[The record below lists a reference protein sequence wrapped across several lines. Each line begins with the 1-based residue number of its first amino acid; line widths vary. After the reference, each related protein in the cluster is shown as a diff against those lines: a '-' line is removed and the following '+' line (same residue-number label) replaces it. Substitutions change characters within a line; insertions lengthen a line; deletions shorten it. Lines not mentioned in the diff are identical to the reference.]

1 MNARQKAKKY
11 KRMYEALSARSKPP
25 ILLNEKEY
33 KIDTLNFS
41 ELLESFP
48 EQSASMV
55 DEDYVREFV
64 ADNFTIE
71 LVKHFDEY
79 VDYYI
84 EKLPYEHFYRL
95 HYQIKVL
102 RRANND
108 NNNTR

>member
-11 KRMYEALSARSKPP
+11 KRMYEALTAKWKPP
-25 ILLNEKEY
+25 IELNEEEY

-48 EQSASMV
+48 EQSASMA
-55 DEDYVREFV
+55 DEDYVRGFV
-64 ADNFTIE
+64 ADNFAIE
-71 LVKHFDEY
+71 LVKHFNEY

-95 HYQIKVL
+95 HFQIKVL

-108 NNNTR
+108 NNNT

>member
-11 KRMYEALSARSKPP
+11 KHMYEVLTAKWKSP
-25 ILLNEKEY
+25 IELKKEEHE
-33 KIDTLNFS
+33 IDTLNFS

-48 EQSASMV
+48 EQSALIV
-55 DEDYVREFV
+55 NEDYVREFA
-64 ADNFTIE
+64 ADNFARE

-84 EKLPYEHFYRL
+84 EKLPCEHFYRL
-95 HYQIKVL
+95 RCQIKVL

-108 NNNTR
+108 NNNA